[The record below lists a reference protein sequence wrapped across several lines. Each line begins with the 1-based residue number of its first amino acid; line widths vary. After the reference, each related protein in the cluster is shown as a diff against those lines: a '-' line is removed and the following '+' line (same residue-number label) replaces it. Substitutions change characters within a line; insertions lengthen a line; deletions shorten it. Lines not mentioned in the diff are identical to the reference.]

1 MEHNKLRNIQSSEEV
16 ENNWAISYGDMITLL
31 LGFFVIFFNIKNET
45 MNLQLVHKDITKY
58 FETSDGRGPSA
69 IAGTG
74 GKEQQRPGTLTETIA
89 AKLKVKANIDGEKI
103 IIEFPNTSFF
113 DSSAYELNET
123 GKAALTEFSNAIK
136 DHLGLFRLVVRGYT
150 DIKPV
155 NPGARY
161 KDNLELS
168 AFRSISAIRYLA
180 NQGIRMENMR
190 IAGFGES
197 SMSRESLDVKDLSQQ
212 RKVVIVIE
220 PLDHTERAFNK
231 LMDNKTEVTQ

>member
-1 MEHNKLRNIQSSEEV
+1 M
-16 ENNWAISYGDMITLL
+16 
-31 LGFFVIFFNIKNET
+31 
-45 MNLQLVHKDITKY
+45 
-58 FETSDGRGPSA
+58 
-69 IAGTG
+69 
-74 GKEQQRPGTLTETIA
+74 
-89 AKLKVKANIDGEKI
+89 
-103 IIEFPNTSFF
+103 
-113 DSSAYELNET
+113 
-123 GKAALTEFSNAIK
+123 TEFSNAIK

-197 SMSRESLDVKDLSQQ
+197 SMSRENLDAQDLSQQ

-220 PLDHTERAFNK
+220 PLDHTEREFNK
-231 LMDNKTEVTQ
+231 LIENKPEVTQ